1 MKRFNVYQF
10 FVLTNAMLFDNV
22 LIKVDVVEGMRA
34 FLKKYS
40 NAILFVVMNGSV
52 IINSNFEFS
61 KIERNKFKS
70 SVNFC

>member
-1 MKRFNVYQF
+1 
-10 FVLTNAMLFDNV
+10 MLFDNV